1 MEPEDWFLVEE
12 LQGSMWL
19 QLVSILFDAHDWL
32 IRLHTFFFAF
42 EESIFPTCFIIFSF
56 SFQSLL
62 KEKWKL
68 PKFGPPLVAET
79 SLTTEKEF
87 PIQIQT
93 FLKIFIFRSKLPK
106 FGPPWFQKWTKS
118 IPNNWKR
125 VPNSNPNFSE
135 KVNFQ
140 VKIAEIWPSPGRKNE
155 RKTSQKDQKG
165 FSIQILTFLK
175 IFIFRS
181 KLPKFGPMFIQW
193 CQIRHIG
200 SVSITSFEIACFESI
215 LIWRWI
221 KTLIW
226 LVRAHIV

>member
-1 MEPEDWFLVEE
+1 MAL
-12 LQGSMWL
+12 
-19 QLVSILFDAHDWL
+19 
-32 IRLHTFFFAF
+32 
-42 EESIFPTCFIIFSF
+42 
-56 SFQSLL
+56 
-62 KEKWKL
+62 
-68 PKFGPPLVAET
+68 
-79 SLTTEKEF
+79 
-87 PIQIQT
+87 
-93 FLKIFIFRSKLPK
+93 
-106 FGPPWFQKWTKS
+106 PWFQKWTKS

-125 VPNSNPNFSE
+125 VPNSNSNFYE
-135 KVNFQ
+135 NFYFQ

-200 SVSITSFEIACFESI
+200 SISATSIESACFESI

-221 KTLIW
+221 KTLHNMQMSSIQRKCIGNCLNLALSPKIW
-226 LVRAHIV
+226 GFRKIPKKLLKFMS